1 MILQEGKQN
10 GGPDMTAMKIPGL
23 VLLALLFL
31 IPWCSAGS
39 VPALNTVA
47 LPAQP
52 YITINPVGDHTL
64 DEVFFISG
72 TTNLPVS
79 DSPLLFEIGSNW
91 YNPGGS
97 GCGYQ
102 SNVTIKPGVNGINTW
117 SCNATP
123 ALWQTYGNGP
133 RPHITAGAVT
143 GEYMVKVS
151 SLDPRISANATGF
164 FSILS
169 PGEIERS
176 TTASPGLTPTPTITV
191 VRDTMESKISDSP
204 APVQNSTQG
213 TTAATGNPS
222 HEVPTTHPVSLP
234 LAVSIAATCLGLMV
248 IHRSRKS

>member
-1 MILQEGKQN
+1 M
-10 GGPDMTAMKIPGL
+10 MSMKISGL
-23 VLLALLFL
+23 VLLALLIL
-31 IPWCSAGS
+31 LPWCSAGS
-39 VPALNTVA
+39 VPARNATA

-102 SNVTIKPGVNGINTW
+102 SNVTIEPGVNGINTW

-133 RPHITAGAVT
+133 RPHITAGAVP
-143 GEYMVKVS
+143 GEYGVKVS
-151 SLDPRISANATGF
+151 SLDPRISAKATGF

-191 VRDTMESKISDSP
+191 VRDQEGRGISDSP
-204 APVQNSTQG
+204 VSGQDPSQG
-213 TTAATGNPS
+213 TITQTGNPLQ
-222 HEVPTTHPVSLP
+222 EVPTTHPAPLLP
-234 LAVSIAATCLGLMV
+234 AVSVAATGLGIMV